1 MSAVPMAITAQ
12 DVAKG
17 LSMFD
22 IDESLEALVEEAE
35 QEAEAN
41 NGEISEGTKTA
52 LATYAEAFGSRV
64 DRIANYLKAQKSEAE
79 LAQREAE
86 RFQARHKAAENREQR
101 LKQMIVWF
109 MISRSTPKL
118 RGSLNTISLQANSSP
133 SLTIQ
138 ETTHVPD
145 TFYRAKAELT
155 WPRCEI
161 VDSLPPSAL
170 RGNAFCPRRRAFSAF
185 VRSSPIIA
193 YNRIV
198 THGSRTTSQTNS
210 IRQPISALADR
221 AVTSTVSRL
230 AWKLPGEEGLGIMPR
245 CSPKQRQTSLFIEDE
260 GASRL

>member
-1 MSAVPMAITAQ
+1 MSPVPMAITAQ

-52 LATYAEAFGSRV
+52 LATYAEAFGYKV
-64 DRIANYLKAQKSEAE
+64 DRIANYLKAQKAEAE

-86 RFQARHKAAENREQR
+86 RFQARHKAAENREKR
-101 LKQMIVWF
+101 LKQMLVWF

-118 RGSLNTISLQANSSP
+118 RGSLNTISLQANSAP

-145 TFYRAKAELT
+145 SFYRAKVDLT
-155 WPRCEI
+155 WPEWREL
-161 VDSLPPSAL
+161 VDSLPPSPL
-170 RGNAFCPRRRAFSAF
+170 RERLGVADGKTVQKDLQRGILSD
-185 VRSSPIIA
+185 
-193 YNRIV
+193 
-198 THGSRTTSQTNS
+198 
-210 IRQPISALADR
+210 ALAR
-221 AVTSTVSRL
+221 GEAITGVSLVKGHHVRL
-230 AWKLPGEEGLGIMPR
+230 R
-245 CSPKQRQTSLFIEDE
+245 
-260 GASRL
+260 